1 MVVSCGQHTAPRREV
16 IWVECQGTMNKLE
29 KKADFAAAVNL
40 DAPYAAAEGRM
51 RIKVSFHPHYSEL
64 TSFAPVK

>member
-1 MVVSCGQHTAPRREV
+1 
-16 IWVECQGTMNKLE
+16 MNKLE